1 MNWLRSGRVPTAAL
15 MLLLATPVAVK
26 AQAHAGTIRLAVDA
40 SEAPR
45 RIIHAVEIIPVAPGP
60 LTLRYPKWIPGEHAP
75 SGPIADLVSVRISA
89 AGQPLLWRRE
99 PVDMYAINLTV
110 PTGSDSIEVV
120 LDFVTPPPQTAGFTS
135 GASATLELAVIN
147 WNQIVL
153 YPDSQPS
160 DSIICAPSIKLPAGW
175 KFATALE
182 QESSTGAVVAFRPVN
197 LTSLV
202 DSPLLTGVHF
212 RRIDISPAAGE
223 PHFIDLIADG
233 EAALAMPEWQVAA
246 YKRLVLEESAMFG
259 ARHYNHYDFLVSLSS
274 QVANF
279 GLEHHQCS
287 DDRMPERAVIDSSL
301 QRLWSSLLP
310 HEFAHSWNGKY
321 RRPADLG
328 GADFQDPMSGNLLW
342 VYEGF
347 TTYLGEVLA
356 ARSGLA
362 SAEDFREEL
371 ALLAARLSH
380 LPGRTWRSL
389 QDDADAAQILYGSR
403 ADWQSLRRTVDFYDE
418 SYLIW
423 LEADV
428 LVRTQ
433 TGGQKSLD
441 DFCRSFFGGR
451 NSGPALATYDRADV
465 IVALNEIYA
474 YEWDDFFSQR
484 LESVAAQAPL
494 AGIEQGGWRL
504 VYREFAGPLQEAVEN
519 ANHSIDAR
527 YSLGLELKDD
537 GTLVDVIPESPA
549 ARAGL
554 APGMKLVAID
564 GRRFSKEIFRDMMKA
579 ATTSSEPIEL
589 LASDGDFFRS
599 YEVDYHAGEK
609 YPWLERDVSKPDELA
624 EIIKPIAQR

>member
-15 MLLLATPVAVK
+15 MLLLATAVAIK

-45 RIIHAVEIIPVAPGP
+45 RIIHAVEIIPVASGP

-89 AGQPLLWRRE
+89 AGQALLWRRE
-99 PVDMYAINLTV
+99 PADMYAINLTV
-110 PTGSDSIEVV
+110 PTGSDSIEVM

-160 DSIICAPSIKLPAGW
+160 DSIVCAPSIKLPAGW

-197 LTSLV
+197 LTTLV
-202 DSPLLTGVHF
+202 DSPLLTGAHF

-223 PHFIDLIADG
+223 SHFIDLIADG

-259 ARHYNHYDFLVSLSS
+259 ARHYNQYDFLVSLSS
-274 QVANF
+274 QIANF

-287 DDRMPERAVIDSSL
+287 DDRMPARAVIDSSL

-328 GADFQDPMSGNLLW
+328 GADFQAPMSGNLLW

-451 NSGPALATYDRADV
+451 DSGPALATYHRADV
-465 IVALNEIYA
+465 IAALNAIYT
-474 YEWDDFFSQR
+474 YDWDDFFSQR

-494 AGIEQGGWRL
+494 AGIEQGGWKL
-504 VYREFAGPLQEAVEN
+504 VYRELAGPLQEAVEN
-519 ANHSIDAR
+519 TNHSIDAR
-527 YSLGLELKDD
+527 YSLGLDLKED

-564 GRRFSKEIFRDMMKA
+564 GRRFSKEIFRDMMKVA
-579 ATTSSEPIEL
+579 KTSKDPIEL

-609 YPWLERDVSKPDELA
+609 YPWLERDVSKPDVLA